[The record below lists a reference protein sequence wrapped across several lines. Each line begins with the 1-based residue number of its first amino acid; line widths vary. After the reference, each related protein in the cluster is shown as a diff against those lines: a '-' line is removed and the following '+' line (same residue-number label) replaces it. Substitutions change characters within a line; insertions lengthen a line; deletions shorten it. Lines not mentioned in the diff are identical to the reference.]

1 MEADPKAGSISCVSP
16 VARLLMGAPALP
28 ARRSNTSN
36 GSSSREARTF
46 TTDNHALNRL
56 SSFEPLTLSICLSV
70 KSLPMLNPFVM
81 RLLRS
86 AACLSSA

>member
-1 MEADPKAGSISCVSP
+1 MIDVDNGIIVDVEATTAIRQAAVLAGLGLSRP
-16 VARLLMGAPALP
+16 NAALLQRAYGLVGDRQRPNCL
-28 ARRSNTSN
+28 T
-36 GSSSREARTF
+36 
-46 TTDNHALNRL
+46 
-56 SSFEPLTLSICLSV
+56 SFEPLTLAICLSV